1 MAARLVPTL
10 IDEMRVE
17 RPDLRNLEFLVP
29 PDMAVRARLDEVL
42 APFRLVGIDEN
53 DAVVALLHDA
63 AALGQARRIV
73 AVVAHGG
80 HVGDV
85 DHRNLPALLLQ
96 DVDPPVAVLRHRFR
110 VARPVVA
117 DILVHGR
124 KRAQIAVGALG
135 DIDDHVPFF
144 HPIPSFV
151 MAGLVPAIS
160 LTGAVPLQAGS
171 PGLGAVRRPGD
182 DMHAGTAVPLPSRSP
197 GLAAATAARPVMTA
211 DAVISPAPAGPPS
224 GSRAPRGRAPSAR
237 TSPTCAQRGRP
248 TPRSAPASW
257 RRRAS
262 AWFWSACARA

>member
-42 APFRLVGIDEN
+42 TPFRLVGIDEN

-135 DIDDHVPFF
+135 DIDDHIPFF

-160 LTGAVPLQAGS
+160 LTGAVPLQA
-171 PGLGAVRRPGD
+171 
-182 DMHAGTAVPLPSRSP
+182 RSP

-257 RRRAS
+257 RRRGS

>member
-110 VARPVVA
+110 VAGQSLPTYSSMVA
-117 DILVHGR
+117 SVHRLQLVHS
-124 KRAQIAVGALG
+124 ATSMTMF
-135 DIDDHVPFF
+135 HVF
-144 HPIPSFV
+144 
-151 MAGLVPAIS
+151 MTS
-160 LTGAVPLQAGS
+160 L
-171 PGLGAVRRPGD
+171 
-182 DMHAGTAVPLPSRSP
+182 
-197 GLAAATAARPVMTA
+197 
-211 DAVISPAPAGPPS
+211 
-224 GSRAPRGRAPSAR
+224 
-237 TSPTCAQRGRP
+237 
-248 TPRSAPASW
+248 
-257 RRRAS
+257 
-262 AWFWSACARA
+262 